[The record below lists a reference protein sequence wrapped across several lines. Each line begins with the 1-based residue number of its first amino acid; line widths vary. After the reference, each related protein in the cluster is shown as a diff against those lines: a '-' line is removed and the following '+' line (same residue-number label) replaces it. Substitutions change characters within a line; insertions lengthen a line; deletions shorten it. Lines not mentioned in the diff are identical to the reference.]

1 MDDSLSIIEEEMEQ
15 LEVSTGEMRDMC
27 NVNAEIVTIMM
38 RVMLWKMQIV
48 KLMMVITI
56 PASQR
61 RELVLIL
68 GGGGGNEGG
77 ITWPR
82 DGDTQQRSIL
92 AKTHD
97 CTNYTEE

>member
-1 MDDSLSIIEEEMEQ
+1 
-15 LEVSTGEMRDMC
+15 
-27 NVNAEIVTIMM
+27 
-38 RVMLWKMQIV
+38 MQIV

-77 ITWPR
+77 GSLDPEMETRSRDQSWPKLMIVR
-82 DGDTQQRSIL
+82 IIPRSKNDFPNDDGNASL
-92 AKTHD
+92 
-97 CTNYTEE
+97 

>member
-1 MDDSLSIIEEEMEQ
+1 
-15 LEVSTGEMRDMC
+15 
-27 NVNAEIVTIMM
+27 
-38 RVMLWKMQIV
+38 MQIV

-77 ITWPR
+77 EGDHLTPR
-82 DGDTQQRSIL
+82 WRHAAEINPGQNS
-92 AKTHD
+92 
-97 CTNYTEE
+97 